1 MSHEPASA
9 RAAASVA
16 ELQQWVREHRV
27 TWETRSRRDAA
38 QGQDGPAELE
48 LTLLGRYPGGHFPV
62 GGDGYSLVYERL
74 QSIALHVLAPVPEA
88 GYRLDPFDA
97 AVHLRAEEG
106 WTPEVELTF
115 VVEPA
120 EHDPPDLGF
129 RQRTLTRLESGLE
142 QLGVQ
147 RKHWHEP

>member
-1 MSHEPASA
+1 MSREPNSA
-9 RAAASVA
+9 PAVASVA
-16 ELQQWVREHRV
+16 ELEQWVREHRV
-27 TWETRSRRDAA
+27 TWESTSRRDVAP
-38 QGQDGPAELE
+38 GQDGPAELE
-48 LTLLGRYPGGHFPV
+48 ITLLGRYPGGHFPV

-74 QSIALHVLAPVPEA
+74 QSIALHVLGPVPGA
-88 GYRLDPFDA
+88 RYRLDPFDA

-120 EHDPPDLGF
+120 EHDPSDVGF

-147 RKHWHEP
+147 RKHWREP

>member
-9 RAAASVA
+9 RVPASVA
-16 ELQQWVREHRV
+16 ELQQWVREHQV

-74 QSIALHVLAPVPEA
+74 QSIALHVLGPVPEA
-88 GYRLDPFDA
+88 RYRLDPFDA

-115 VVEPA
+115 VVELT
-120 EHDPPDLGF
+120 EHDPPDVGF

-147 RKHWHEP
+147 RKHWREP